1 MIYWFWFVPMDLI
14 PLKLDFLWNTSNPFS
29 KPAQAF
35 SKISKSLIS
44 PFWSIGASD
53 ESWRG
58 AGTSPG
64 HSKPSSSSGRLRPW
78 RPQKRAL
85 EVFFTQKLFLK
96 GLLILLPTKFC
107 SRDFASNFFLLDLG
121 FKPMTFWLASSYQG
135 FASRRSITWP
145 IIGSQY
151 SRGPSRGNKNHYCSC
166 RQVYHKTVKRL
177 GVQIPHLKP
186 RLVQI

>member
-14 PLKLDFLWNTSNPFS
+14 PLKLDFLWNTSNPIS

-64 HSKPSSSSGRLRPW
+64 HSKPSSFIGSAST
-78 RPQKRAL
+78 L
-85 EVFFTQKLFLK
+85 EAAKTGPGSFLIQKLFLK
-96 GLLILLPTKFC
+96 GLLIFQPIKFC
-107 SRDFASNFFLLDLG
+107 SRFLLWQRFREKFFFSGSRIQTHDLLTRVFLSG
-121 FKPMTFWLASSYQG
+121 ICITPINHLAYN
-135 FASRRSITWP
+135 W
-145 IIGSQY
+145 
-151 SRGPSRGNKNHYCSC
+151 
-166 RQVYHKTVKRL
+166 
-177 GVQIPHLKP
+177 
-186 RLVQI
+186 